1 MIRNLIFDLGGVLLN
16 LDFEATAR
24 SFRALGL
31 HNFDELYTQARQ
43 TGFFDAFD
51 KGHISPD
58 QFRNELRKYLPPHTS
73 DEAIDHAWNAMLL
86 NLPTERLELLQNLR
100 RKYKLYLLSNTNEI
114 HVTAFSNYLQ
124 QTFGFP
130 DFSNYFDQWYYSCRM
145 GMRKPDEE
153 IFHKVM
159 NDHGLIAEETIFIDD
174 SKQHVTGAA
183 RTGIKAVWLEP
194 GQTVFT
200 LLEQGVY

>member
-31 HNFDELYTQARQ
+31 HHFDALYTQARQ
-43 TGFFDAFD
+43 TGFFDEFD
-51 KGHISPD
+51 KGFISPA
-58 QFRNELRKYLPPHTS
+58 QFRNEIRTHLPPHTS
-73 DEAIDHAWNAMLL
+73 DHAIDAAWNAMLL
-86 NLPTERLELLQNLR
+86 NLPPERLELLRSLR
-100 RKYKLYLLSNTNEI
+100 TKYKLFLLSNTNEI
-114 HVTAFSNYLQ
+114 HVTAFSNYLLH
-124 QTFGFP
+124 TFGFP
-130 DFSNYFDQWYYSCRM
+130 DFNDYFDQWYYSCRM

-159 NDHGLIAEETIFIDD
+159 NDHGLNPAETIFIDD
-174 SKQHVTGAA
+174 SKQHVEGAS
-183 RTGIKAVWLEP
+183 RTGIQAVWLQPE
-194 GQTVFT
+194 QTVFT